1 MFLHFVPQNLQTE
14 LKDSLTSLMLCKQP
28 FNLENEV
35 ACAEVFFC
43 ACNLILEMLN
53 LLRPSKDVTSLEPL
67 KQLKQLHILR
77 QVATTL

>member
-28 FNLENEV
+28 F
-35 ACAEVFFC
+35 
-43 ACNLILEMLN
+43 NLILEMLN